1 MLIHVRNPRMEQATR
16 GTRAFPYPNIAP
28 PKAKR
33 ERYMPASPQISLSFH
48 TSGVGPAHRRHMNH
62 EQNMTTLA
70 DPAMRPPSR
79 I

>member
-1 MLIHVRNPRMEQATR
+1 
-16 GTRAFPYPNIAP
+16 
-28 PKAKR
+28 
-33 ERYMPASPQISLSFH
+33 MPASPQISLSFH